1 MPAAVLGSVGAIGS
15 AHVMMRLRTAI
26 GRRLDIPD
34 PLVGLAEDCLALAIG
49 HILISTAKGNR
60 AAAEP

>member
-1 MPAAVLGSVGAIGS
+1 
-15 AHVMMRLRTAI
+15 MMRLRTVI

-34 PLVGLAEDCLALAIG
+34 PLVGLAEDGLALAIG
-49 HILISTAKGNR
+49 HILISTAKGNQ